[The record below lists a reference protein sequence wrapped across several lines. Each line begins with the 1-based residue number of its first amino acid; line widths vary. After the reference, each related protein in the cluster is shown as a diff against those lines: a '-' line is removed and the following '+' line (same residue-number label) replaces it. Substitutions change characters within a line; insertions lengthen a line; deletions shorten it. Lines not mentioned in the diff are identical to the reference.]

1 MVVTTAL
8 TSTKTFV
15 VVDDHAS
22 VLEGTCHVLQTQYT
36 DAKIA
41 TATTAD
47 RVEALINEIQ
57 PELVI
62 MDLSIP
68 QKVGDRSQTETG
80 LHLLRS
86 LLKNHPNLNIVV
98 QSAHMKTL
106 VRLKSLIET
115 HQAGFTIADKSLTS
129 SAMLTK
135 VDWALNG
142 LLYTPPEMRLGLE
155 VKPEWLAMLRLAFE
169 QGLMDKAI
177 AKHMNISERTVRHY
191 WSRVQ
196 DALGVYPEADTNIRV
211 QTYNKARQSGL
222 LD

>member
-1 MVVTTAL
+1 MVLITAP

-15 VVDDHAS
+15 VVDDHTS
-22 VLEGTCHVLQTQYT
+22 VLEGTCHLLQTQYADT
-36 DAKIA
+36 KIV

-47 RVEALINEIQ
+47 RVDAVINEIQ
-57 PELVI
+57 PDLVI

-68 QKVGDRSQTETG
+68 QNGGSRSQTETG
-80 LHLLRS
+80 LTLLRS

-98 QSAHMKTL
+98 QSTHIKTL
-106 VRLKSLIET
+106 IQLKLLIET
-115 HQAGFTIADKSLTS
+115 HRAGFTIVDKSLTS
-129 SAMLTK
+129 SEMLTK

-142 LLYTPPEMRLGLE
+142 LLYTSPEMRLGLE

-169 QGLMDKAI
+169 KGLMDRAI

-191 WSRVQ
+191 WTRVQ
-196 DALGVYPEADTNIRV
+196 DALGVYPETGTNIRV